1 MSGLRVS
8 FLPSRALGV
17 SKDQHAKD
25 SKNEGDPF
33 FQIFFKTYFNG
44 ACNNRHVASSSQV

>member
-8 FLPSRALGV
+8 FLPSRELGV

-33 FQIFFKTYFNG
+33 LPDLLQDIL
-44 ACNNRHVASSSQV
+44 